1 MRRRNRRSTAQID
14 DEATSATSEDAAG
27 EPAGPELPDTVL
39 RVERGGIGQATA
51 GSVEVHVGGI
61 GALEASDVFV
71 EWGGVGAARA
81 DTLSVEF
88 GSVGAS
94 LAGEMRLTQGFAGAV
109 AAREATIEQG
119 LVRTLIAQQVT
130 INRPTGVLVMI
141 AQRVSG
147 DVRPVLDWRGALAAG
162 AAFAV
167 VSVLLR
173 AVRQRD

>member
-1 MRRRNRRSTAQID
+1 GSSAATD
-14 DEATSATSEDAAG
+14 DAGG
-27 EPAGPELPDTVL
+27 EPGGDIPAPELPDTVL

-61 GALEASDVFV
+61 GALEASDVFL

-81 DTLSVEF
+81 GTLSVGF

-94 LAGEMRLTQGFAGAV
+94 LAGEMRLSQGFAGAI

-130 INRPTGVLVMI
+130 VNRPTGVLVMI

-173 AVRQRD
+173 AA